1 MSAGSS
7 TWPLVAP
14 AYGTASLCDLVPS
27 ATAVLDGTGPADN
40 VLALPPARRIVLLLV
55 DGLGQRLLERH
66 AADAPYLST
75 LSRRELTC
83 GVPSTTATSLTSLGV
98 GLPPGAHGVVGY
110 TSRIPGTDR
119 LLNALRWDSSVD
131 AEEWQPHPTALAAAA
146 RAGIATTVVTKSG
159 FEGTGLTVASQRG
172 AEFAG
177 ADSAGERLAEAVRA
191 AQATPSLVYVYDAD
205 LDATGH
211 REGCRSEAWR
221 HQLAT
226 VDAFAQRLREVIP
239 DDAVLLVTADHG
251 MVDVAEAGRVDVDAE
266 PDLTEGLALL
276 GGEARFRHLYCRSGA
291 VEDVAQRWRAR
302 FGDAVLVLTRD
313 EAVQAGWFGPLRREV
328 EPRIGDLVVACV
340 DDVAVLSS
348 HKFPHEASLVGL
360 HGSLTAEEMYVPL
373 LVDAP

>member
-1 MSAGSS
+1 VS
-7 TWPLVAP
+7 TGPSTGPLVAP

-27 ATAVLDGTGPADN
+27 ATAVLDGAGSGDN
-40 VLALPPARRIVLLLV
+40 VLALPPARRVVLLLV
-55 DGLGQRLLERH
+55 DGLGQRLLDRH

-110 TSRIPGTDR
+110 TSRIPGTDK

-131 AEEWQPHPTALAAAA
+131 AEEWQPHPTALGAAA

-177 ADSAGERLAEAVRA
+177 ADTAGERLAEAARA
-191 AQATPSLVYVYDAD
+191 AQAAPSLVYVYDAD

-302 FGDAVLVLTRD
+302 FGDAVLVLTR
-313 EAVQAGWFGPLRREV
+313 EQAVQAGWFGPLRREV

-348 HKFPHEASLVGL
+348 QKFPHEASLVGL

-373 LVDAP
+373 LIDTP